1 VNSSAIKPRI
11 NLVAFDVAGTT
22 VNDDGLVVA
31 AFKAAFEKSQPELW
45 REKGAIW
52 TQYAIDTMGQS
63 KIHVFTELL
72 GDIEKAHAANV
83 AFEEAYMN
91 EVAEQGISPIAG
103 TLEIFA
109 DLRERGIAIALT
121 TGFSRSTLDPMLF
134 ELGWLGLIDAS
145 VTPEEAG
152 RGRPHP
158 DMLNFLANKLNIQSP
173 ELVMVVGDTAADM
186 QSGVAFGATN
196 IVGVLSGAHSRETLH
211 DAGATSVINS
221 VADLSSHI

>member
-1 VNSSAIKPRI
+1 MNSSAIKPRI
-11 NLVAFDVAGTT
+11 KLVAFDVAGTT
-22 VNDDGLVVA
+22 VNDDGLVVS

-45 REKGAIW
+45 PEKGAIW

-152 RGRPHP
+152 RGRPLT

>member
-1 VNSSAIKPRI
+1 MSAPAIR
-11 NLVAFDVAGTT
+11 LVAFDVAGTT
-22 VNDDGLVVA
+22 VNDNGLVIT

-45 REKGAIW
+45 PEKGAIW

-72 GDIEKAHAANV
+72 GDVELARAANV
-83 AFEEAYMN
+83 TFEEAYMN
-91 EVAEQGISPIAG
+91 EVAEQGISPITG
-103 TLEIFA
+103 TLETFKE
-109 DLRERGIAIALT
+109 LKERGIAIALT

-134 ELGWLGLIDAS
+134 ELGWLGLIDVS

-173 ELVMVVGDTAADM
+173 ESVMVVGDTAADM
-186 QSGVAFGATN
+186 ESGVNFGAVQ
-196 IVGVLSGAHSRETLH
+196 IVGVLSGAHDRETLIA
-211 DAGATSVINS
+211 AGATSVINS
-221 VADLSSHI
+221 VADLSSLI